1 MSIFKS
7 IQGTLNSWK
16 GRGLTLIGKIQIVK
30 SFIIPQFLSKATLIS
45 VPEDH
50 VKEINKLIY
59 HFIWKGNDKIKRS
72 ALINDINDGSL
83 KMLDI
88 HSMICAQRVMVF
100 KKYADEENH
109 SSWKITLDYFLS
121 GVWGK
126 FILLCN
132 FDTKKLPIYLPPFY
146 KEFLD
151 ARSRLN
157 KENILS
163 YEDVASQVIW
173 NNKHMIIKK
182 HSVFE
187 EHLLEE
193 DILTVGD
200 LFCRGVKR
208 DLSPT
213 DRFKLMSLTDAVPVE
228 WRKRVKQSAHY
239 TRPELRNKVHLK
251 IDNADVDLSSVTS
264 KSLYNAF
271 TMAKQTPPSAQKR
284 FQDQF
289 PDVQFDWN
297 EIYLLSFKVLLE
309 TKIREFQYKVLNNIV
324 FTNEKL
330 FKIKMIDSPQFT
342 FRKNEI
348 ESLEHLFCNC
358 EITRS
363 FCVALRSWLMECNIN
378 LEPLSF
384 FNALFGIFN
393 AGEDFV
399 TVNHLILVE
408 KCYIYRC
415 KLNGVKPAM
424 RVLTTKI
431 GAILNIESRI
441 AFMRN
446 KVEFHDKK
454 C

>member
-1 MSIFKS
+1 
-7 IQGTLNSWK
+7 
-16 GRGLTLIGKIQIVK
+16 
-30 SFIIPQFLSKATLIS
+30 
-45 VPEDH
+45 
-50 VKEINKLIY
+50 
-59 HFIWKGNDKIKRS
+59 
-72 ALINDINDGSL
+72 
-83 KMLDI
+83 
-88 HSMICAQRVMVF
+88 MICAQRVMVF

-109 SSWKITLDYFLS
+109 SSWKITPDYFLS
-121 GVWGK
+121 GVGGK

-173 NNKHMIIKK
+173 NNKHIIIKK

-297 EIYLLSFKVLLE
+297 EIYLLSFKVSLE
-309 TKIREFQYKVLNNIV
+309 TKIREFQYRVLNNIV

-330 FKIKMIDSPQFT
+330 FKIKMIDSSQCT
-342 FRKNEI
+342 F
-348 ESLEHLFCNC
+348 
-358 EITRS
+358 
-363 FCVALRSWLMECNIN
+363 
-378 LEPLSF
+378 P
-384 FNALFGIFN
+384 
-393 AGEDFV
+393 
-399 TVNHLILVE
+399 
-408 KCYIYRC
+408 
-415 KLNGVKPAM
+415 P
-424 RVLTTKI
+424 
-431 GAILNIESRI
+431 
-441 AFMRN
+441 
-446 KVEFHDKK
+446 
-454 C
+454 